1 MNWKKGKKTKING
14 ISALK
19 DQTCKEIERKR
30 LNSLYIAIH
39 VKPRHSSNPML
50 LEKKKQH
57 KDLVLFFPKWEFRAE
72 KTNGSFLSLTHRL
85 NRERRNRKKKGI
97 LMIRSF
103 FIFTKDHVVLRVQVE
118 RLPAEFRSRNQLA
131 FAANLQIRIP
141 IVLDVCECVSE

>member
-1 MNWKKGKKTKING
+1 MNWKKREKKTKING

-39 VKPRHSSNPML
+39 VKPRNRSNPMLL

-57 KDLVLFFPKWEFRAE
+57 KDLVLFFPKWEFWAE
-72 KTNGSFLSLTHRL
+72 KTNGFLLSLSHRL
-85 NRERRNRKKKGI
+85 NRERRNRKKKRDFDDG
-97 LMIRSF
+97 SF

-141 IVLDVCECVSE
+141 IVLDVCE